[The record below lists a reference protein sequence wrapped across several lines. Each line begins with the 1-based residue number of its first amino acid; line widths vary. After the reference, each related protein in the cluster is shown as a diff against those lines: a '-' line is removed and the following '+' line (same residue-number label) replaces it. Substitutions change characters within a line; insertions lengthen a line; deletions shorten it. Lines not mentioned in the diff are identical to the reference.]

1 MRVLEDKH
9 NNGLFP
15 REVRCSHCG
24 SLLEIERQDCSL
36 WFDSETLED
45 VYSFICPCCN
55 ETNNPSPYSVLCSGN
70 KLFRHMSF
78 MYEDNIGSVGFRKEH
93 GELKGIFTVHSDMF
107 SLATDVR
114 RATKE
119 EFEEYH
125 RMKKSLD
132 EHLTEE
138 EKEYLKQY
146 GYL

>member
-1 MRVLEDKH
+1 MKVLEKSSK
-9 NNGLFP
+9 GLFP

-24 SLLEIERQDCSL
+24 SLLEIERQDCTL
-36 WFDSETLED
+36 WFDSETLKD
-45 VYSFICPCCN
+45 VCEFICPCCN
-55 ETNNPSPYSVLCSGN
+55 EVNNPSPYSVLCCGN

-93 GELKGIFTVHSDMF
+93 GELKGIFTVFPDTFRH
-107 SLATDVR
+107 AIDVR

-125 RMKKSLD
+125 RMKKTLD

-138 EKEYLKQY
+138 EKKYLKQH